1 MPAKSPAPA
10 SAADIRAAIDFDS
23 EYVVHHRHEGDWI
36 RPRSVEHRQLHGIDV
51 WHTVRRSG
59 HYAAA
64 VHVVEH
70 GVLTLTSTTA
80 AVRFIPTAT
89 YEEYYCSAEDCEDS
103 TADGERWAG
112 LCGNC
117 ADRAEAEREAE
128 TEEADAGTPPG
139 PSAPTAY
146 TTTDLH
152 HAAAT
157 VHHML
162 LLALDSQSGV
172 GESLCDQ
179 PIPHTAGTDEP
190 RTWQSLGDDAASTAY
205 RAVGKL
211 VDEAP
216 DLSGWAIGLA
226 TERLVP
232 EPDPLSRWEDD
243 KASIRIHLAFA
254 DHVTAD
260 RRAAVRDALRLV
272 LRSDI

>member
-1 MPAKSPAPA
+1 MPANTPAPV
-10 SAADIRAAIDFDS
+10 SADEVRAAIDFES
-23 EYVVHHRHEGDWI
+23 EYVVHLRDGDTWV
-36 RPRSVEHRQLHGIDV
+36 RPQSAEHRQLHGIDV

-59 HYAAA
+59 RYEATMHLF
-64 VHVVEH
+64 EQ
-70 GVLTLTSTTA
+70 GVLTLASTSA
-80 AVRFIPTAT
+80 AVRFIPAAV
-89 YEEYYCSAEDCEDS
+89 YEEHFCSAEDCEES
-103 TADGERWAG
+103 TDDGEGWEG

-117 ADRAEAEREAE
+117 ADRAEAES
-128 TEEADAGTPPG
+128 EEADATTPPG
-139 PSAPTAY
+139 PSALTTY
-146 TTTDLH
+146 TTADLH

-190 RTWQSLGDDAASTAY
+190 RTWQSLGDEAASTAY

-226 TERLVP
+226 AEHLVP
-232 EPDPLSRWEDD
+232 EPDPLTRWEDD
-243 KASIRIHLAFA
+243 EASIRVHLAFA

-260 RRAAVRDALRLV
+260 RRAAIRDALRLV